1 MFGWEFPPFHTGGL
15 GTACEGLT
23 KCLSKNGVE
32 LIFVLPKKLDL
43 NVDFLKVVYADDNIP
58 IKKQY
63 YFNSIIQG
71 YTTHKSYENK
81 YELEKEKDLIYASN
95 LNEEVERYGLVAKRI
110 AEEETFDIIHAHD
123 WLTFKAGMM
132 AKRVSG
138 KKLVVHVHATEFDRC
153 GGQGCNQ
160 HVYDI
165 EKKGMQEAD
174 QIIAISDYTK
184 KQIVKHYGISPKK
197 VIVIHNGTQF
207 EEFILNEVSNLKK
220 SKKIVLS
227 LGRITLQKGI
237 DYLISAARIVLKYD
251 RNVIFVIAGNGDMY
265 EEIVRKV
272 SDMGIADNFIFTGWV
287 KDKNEIKKMY
297 SMADL
302 FIMPSV
308 SEPFGLVPL
317 EAQMCGT
324 PSLISKQSGVAEI
337 FSNCLKADFWD
348 VNDMADKIVAVLK
361 YNELHKTLNENGKEE
376 VKKLTWDKPAV
387 RCMDLYKKMMEE
399 VN

>member
-1 MFGWEFPPFHTGGL
+1 M
-15 GTACEGLT
+15 
-23 KCLSKNGVE
+23 
-32 LIFVLPKKLDL
+32 IFFLPKKLDL

-95 LNEEVERYGLVAKRI
+95 LNEEVERYGL
-110 AEEETFDIIHAHD
+110 
-123 WLTFKAGMM
+123 M

-237 DYLISAARIVLKYD
+237 DYLISAARIVLQYD

-348 VNDMADKIVAVLK
+348 VNDMAEAISLTSQKSAFKQLEKISATPDCFEINDGVP
-361 YNELHKTLNENGKEE
+361 HI
-376 VKKLTWDKPAV
+376 
-387 RCMDLYKKMMEE
+387 
-399 VN
+399 

>member
-71 YTTHKSYENK
+71 YTTHKSYESK

-110 AEEETFDIIHAHD
+110 AEEET
-123 WLTFKAGMM
+123 
-132 AKRVSG
+132 
-138 KKLVVHVHATEFDRC
+138 
-153 GGQGCNQ
+153 
-160 HVYDI
+160 YDI

>member
-81 YELEKEKDLIYASN
+81 SEL
-95 LNEEVERYGLVAKRI
+95 
-110 AEEETFDIIHAHD
+110 
-123 WLTFKAGMM
+123 
-132 AKRVSG
+132 
-138 KKLVVHVHATEFDRC
+138 DRC

-237 DYLISAARIVLKYD
+237 DFLISAARIVLQYD

-348 VNDMADKIVAVLK
+348 VNDMAEAISLTSQKSAFKQLEKISATPDCFEINDGVP
-361 YNELHKTLNENGKEE
+361 HI
-376 VKKLTWDKPAV
+376 
-387 RCMDLYKKMMEE
+387 
-399 VN
+399 

>member
-110 AEEETFDIIHAHD
+110 AEEETFD
-123 WLTFKAGMM
+123 
-132 AKRVSG
+132 
-138 KKLVVHVHATEFDRC
+138 
-153 GGQGCNQ
+153 
-160 HVYDI
+160 
-165 EKKGMQEAD
+165 
-174 QIIAISDYTK
+174 
-184 KQIVKHYGISPKK
+184 
-197 VIVIHNGTQF
+197 VIHNGTQF

-237 DYLISAARIVLKYD
+237 DYLISAARIVLQYD

>member
-1 MFGWEFPPFHTGGL
+1 
-15 GTACEGLT
+15 
-23 KCLSKNGVE
+23 
-32 LIFVLPKKLDL
+32 
-43 NVDFLKVVYADDNIP
+43 
-58 IKKQY
+58 
-63 YFNSIIQG
+63 
-71 YTTHKSYENK
+71 
-81 YELEKEKDLIYASN
+81 
-95 LNEEVERYGLVAKRI
+95 
-110 AEEETFDIIHAHD
+110 
-123 WLTFKAGMM
+123 
-132 AKRVSG
+132 
-138 KKLVVHVHATEFDRC
+138 
-153 GGQGCNQ
+153 
-160 HVYDI
+160 
-165 EKKGMQEAD
+165 
-174 QIIAISDYTK
+174 
-184 KQIVKHYGISPKK
+184 
-197 VIVIHNGTQF
+197 
-207 EEFILNEVSNLKK
+207 
-220 SKKIVLS
+220 
-227 LGRITLQKGI
+227 
-237 DYLISAARIVLKYD
+237 LKYD